1 MWPIWVKSA
10 FSTNSTGSSSTA
22 ELRCIPQGYFD
33 YERDGFGPVVDNEND
48 LLAEL
53 EKLAARDFKPDDVYK
68 KRMEETFAFRD
79 GKCCERVYEA
89 IMQLDEPRS

>member
-1 MWPIWVKSA
+1 MAYLHKPCLYYQFDKDDFYSGGQFYA
-10 FSTNSTGSSSTA
+10 K
-22 ELRCIPQGYFD
+22 GYFD